1 MKMLVFSPATSK
13 AKRHQ
18 CFGEMYSIIPQRG
31 YGQLLIPVVVVV
43 VVVAQIAPFEKAMN
57 RKVRKIQQLKTE
69 TTSPPILLSLTY
81 R

>member
-1 MKMLVFSPATSK
+1 MLVFSPATSK

-18 CFGEMYSIIPQRG
+18 CFGEMYGIIPQRG
-31 YGQLLIPVVVVV
+31 YGQLLMPVV

-69 TTSPPILLSLTY
+69 TTFPPSFLSLTY

>member
-1 MKMLVFSPATSK
+1 MLVFSPATSK

-18 CFGEMYSIIPQRG
+18 CFGKMYGIIPQRG
-31 YGQLLIPVVVVV
+31 YGQLLIPVVV

-57 RKVRKIQQLKTE
+57 RKVRKIQQLKTD
-69 TTSPPILLSLTY
+69 TTFPSSFLSLTY

>member
-1 MKMLVFSPATSK
+1 MLVFSPATSK

-18 CFGEMYSIIPQRG
+18 CFGEMYGIIPQRG
-31 YGQLLIPVVVVV
+31 YGQLLIPVVV

-69 TTSPPILLSLTY
+69 ATFPPSCLSLTY

>member
-1 MKMLVFSPATSK
+1 MNMLVFSPATSK

-18 CFGEMYSIIPQRG
+18 CFGEMYGIIPQRS
-31 YGQLLIPVVVVV
+31 YGQLLIPV

-69 TTSPPILLSLTY
+69 TTFPPSFLLL